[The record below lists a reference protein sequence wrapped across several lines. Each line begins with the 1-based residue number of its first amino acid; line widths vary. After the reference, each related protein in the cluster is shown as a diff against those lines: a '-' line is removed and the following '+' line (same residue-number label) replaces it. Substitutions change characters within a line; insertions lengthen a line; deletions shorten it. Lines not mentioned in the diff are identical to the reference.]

1 MICVPP
7 STRIFV
13 ATTPTDMRKSFEGLS
28 AIARLS
34 LKQDPISGHL
44 FLFTNRSRNR
54 MKVLFWDG
62 SGLWVMAK
70 RLEKGTFSWP
80 KIESDEGV
88 CTLRSEELAALI
100 GGIDLSIA
108 KNRTWYRRAAKHS

>member
-13 ATTPTDMRKSFEGLS
+13 AIEPTDMRKSFEGLG
-28 AIARLS
+28 AIARNIMM
-34 LKQDPISGHL
+34 QDPLSGHL

-80 KIESDEGV
+80 NGEAGEAS
-88 CTLRSEELAALI
+88 CLLRSGELAALI
-100 GGIDLSIA
+100 GALDLSIVFYKA
-108 KNRTWYRRAAKHS
+108 FW